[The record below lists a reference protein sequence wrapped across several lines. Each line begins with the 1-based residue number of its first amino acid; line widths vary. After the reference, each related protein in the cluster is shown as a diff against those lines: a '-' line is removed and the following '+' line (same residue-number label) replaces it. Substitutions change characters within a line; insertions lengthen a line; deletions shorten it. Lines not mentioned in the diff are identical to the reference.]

1 MVSLIDDA
9 PLLADGAM
17 GTALHDAGLGAG
29 EAGELWCVE
38 RPRVVRRV
46 HRAHVDAGAR
56 VLLTNTFGAS
66 RFALA
71 RHGAADRVDEVNR
84 AAAGLARE
92 AAGPGR
98 IVLGDVG
105 PFGGFLAPLGD
116 AEPGEVREAFR
127 EQVRALLA
135 GGVDG
140 IAVETMSAV
149 EEAVVAVEAAR
160 EEGAGVVVGSMA
172 YQATPAGY
180 RTLMGVAPAEAARAL
195 RDAGVD
201 VVGANCGTDLAPEDY
216 VGVARAYRAADGD
229 LPVMV
234 QMNAGT
240 PRLEGREVVYDLE
253 PDAMAAVV
261 PDLVGAGAA
270 VVGGCCG
277 TTAEHLRA
285 VGRRLAPRG

>member
-1 MVSLIDDA
+1 MVPLTDDA
-9 PLLADGAM
+9 PVLGDGAM
-17 GTALHDAGLGAG
+17 GTALHDAGLEGG

-38 RPRVVRRV
+38 RPGAVLEV
-46 HRAHVDAGAR
+46 HRTHVDAGAR

-71 RHGAADRVDEVNR
+71 RHGAAGRVEEVNR

-98 IVLGDVG
+98 VVLGDVG

-116 AEPGEVREAFR
+116 ADPGEVREAFR

-135 GGVDG
+135 GGADG

-149 EEAVVAVEAAR
+149 EEAVLAVEAAR

-180 RTLMGVAPAEAARAL
+180 RTLMGTAPGEAARAL
-195 RDAGVD
+195 REAGVD
-201 VVGANCGTDLAPEDY
+201 VVGTNCGTDLAPEDY
-216 VGVARAYRAADGD
+216 VGVVRAYRAAGAD

-240 PRLEGREVVYDLE
+240 PRLEGTEVVYDLA

-285 VGRRLAPRG
+285 MGRRLASLR